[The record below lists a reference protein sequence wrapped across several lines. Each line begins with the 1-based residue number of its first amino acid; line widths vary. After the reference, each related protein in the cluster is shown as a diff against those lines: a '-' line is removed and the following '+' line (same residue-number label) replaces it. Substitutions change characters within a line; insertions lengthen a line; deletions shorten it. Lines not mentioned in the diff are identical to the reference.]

1 MADPG
6 GEGALRRSWKKDLQ
20 QNRPVPLLI
29 LLLHAQALKT
39 KAIMLTVNDFLMW
52 TPLQTPSIIW
62 WRDVLFSNWGARH
75 REAAIQGRGLMNSDR
90 ASRGLQFGHVRLKS
104 LKPSSKSDEM
114 EQSRASRAVG
124 LAGNC

>member
-52 TPLQTPSIIW
+52 TPLP
-62 WRDVLFSNWGARH
+62 D
-75 REAAIQGRGLMNSDR
+75 
-90 ASRGLQFGHVRLKS
+90 
-104 LKPSSKSDEM
+104 
-114 EQSRASRAVG
+114 AVNHLVEG
-124 LAGNC
+124 CTFQ